1 MKTRYYSEDSR
12 LNYYRTTADNEG
24 LPADLLQVGC
34 LQRIADAL
42 EKMAVMNDLLTAE
55 ELGQRLRV
63 QPSTIKRWSQEGM
76 IPALRLTGKV
86 IRFDF
91 AEVVQ
96 ALRSRAEA
104 RP

>member
-1 MKTRYYSEDSR
+1 MWRMPRSKDMKTRYYSEDSR
-12 LNYYRTTADNEG
+12 LNY
-24 LPADLLQVGC
+24 
-34 LQRIADAL
+34 
-42 EKMAVMNDLLTAE
+42 LLTAE

-96 ALRSRAEA
+96 ALRSDFMSRHK
-104 RP
+104 